1 MLGTTI
7 CSTMWPSRSGGIPTP
22 ISEPSKVT
30 RNRILLLLLPCNP
43 YEVAPP
49 LTMTSD
55 NKGVNTF
62 LGAQQQTLIKLS
74 FMRFREG
81 SFSETGLP
89 INDVLGNSEGKK
101 GAGAPLP
108 RFLVSP
114 LRLNT

>member
-81 SFSETGLP
+81 SFSETHGSKLEA
-89 INDVLGNSEGKK
+89 S
-101 GAGAPLP
+101 GAGP
-108 RFLVSP
+108 RVYEGGCWANP
-114 LRLNT
+114 PPYRGVW

>member
-22 ISEPSKVT
+22 ISYAAKLS

>member
-22 ISEPSKVT
+22 ISEPSQVT
-30 RNRILLLLLPCNP
+30 RNRLLLLLLPCNP

>member
-81 SFSETGLP
+81 SFSETHGSKL
-89 INDVLGNSEGKK
+89 
-101 GAGAPLP
+101 APLRP
-108 RFLVSP
+108 ATGESGAYVGLIRPYIRGVW
-114 LRLNT
+114 